1 MSYVIAYVA
10 TAVAFLALDFVW
22 LGTVANSF
30 YRSQLGPLMRDPI
43 NLPAAGLFY
52 LIYVAGLIIFA
63 VAPALSG
70 GSWRTALVYGALLG
84 LVAYG
89 TYDLTNLATVRDWPL
104 ALSIVDLSWGTAVSG
119 VAATVGFLIARRFA

>member
-1 MSYVIAYVA
+1 MPYVIAYVA

-30 YRSQLGPLMRDPI
+30 YRGQLGPLMRDPI

-52 LIYVAGLIIFA
+52 LVYVAGLLIFA
-63 VAPALSG
+63 VAPALSA

-84 LVAYG
+84 LVG
-89 TYDLTNLATVRDWPL
+89 LRHVRLDESRDSPRLAVGAFGRRPVAGHGESPAWPPP
-104 ALSIVDLSWGTAVSG
+104 SVS
-119 VAATVGFLIARRFA
+119 